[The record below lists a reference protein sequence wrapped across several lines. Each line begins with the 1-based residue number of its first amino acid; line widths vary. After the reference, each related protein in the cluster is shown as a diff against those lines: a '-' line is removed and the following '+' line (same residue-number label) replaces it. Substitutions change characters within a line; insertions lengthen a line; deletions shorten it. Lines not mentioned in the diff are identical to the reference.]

1 MRISWRASL
10 TSGPHHPDVFRPV
23 TANPRSSTLAWLRLH
38 AHPGNEERRMIA
50 DAHQNITDQIIQMF
64 EQGVKPWRQ
73 PYRSAFACSTPAS
86 ERST

>member
-1 MRISWRASL
+1 
-10 TSGPHHPDVFRPV
+10 
-23 TANPRSSTLAWLRLH
+23 
-38 AHPGNEERRMIA
+38 
-50 DAHQNITDQIIQMF
+50 MF